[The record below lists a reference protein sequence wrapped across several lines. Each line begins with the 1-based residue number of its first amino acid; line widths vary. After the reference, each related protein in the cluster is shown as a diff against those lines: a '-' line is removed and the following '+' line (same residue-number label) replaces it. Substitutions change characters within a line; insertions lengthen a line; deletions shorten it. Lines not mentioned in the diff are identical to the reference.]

1 MPDNHGQ
8 DFIIDLRDQEY
19 DTDIYLGLQKTDQPL
34 VTLKVDVSLT
44 VFRALSLSRRSRST
58 TASGT

>member
-8 DFIIDLRDQEY
+8 DFIIDLRNLEY
-19 DTDIYLGLQKTDQPL
+19 DTDIYLGLQKKD
-34 VTLKVDVSLT
+34 
-44 VFRALSLSRRSRST
+44 RSM

>member
-44 VFRALSLSRRSRST
+44 VFRALSLSHRSRST

>member
-8 DFIIDLRDQEY
+8 DFIIDLRNLEY
-19 DTDIYLGLQKTDQPL
+19 DTDIYLGLQKKDQPL

-44 VFRALSLSRRSRST
+44 VCFVSLSSSHAVVR
-58 TASGT
+58 